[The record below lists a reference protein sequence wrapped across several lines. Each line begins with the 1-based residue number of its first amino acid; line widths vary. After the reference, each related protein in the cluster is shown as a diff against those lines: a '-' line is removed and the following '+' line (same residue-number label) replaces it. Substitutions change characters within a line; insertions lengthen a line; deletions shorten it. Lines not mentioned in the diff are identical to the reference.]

1 MRLRLSSLRQQG
13 KQDLLPAESH
23 ADEPALS
30 GLRESLG
37 RVRDVEHGKALVA
50 SPLQNVYAGD
60 FYAPQDNGRQ
70 ETEAFK
76 DIKYEED
83 KDLGI
88 SYSRWAP
95 AFYQR
100 LGTARL
106 SISLIQMEK

>member
-1 MRLRLSSLRQQG
+1 M
-13 KQDLLPAESH
+13 
-23 ADEPALS
+23 
-30 GLRESLG
+30 
-37 RVRDVEHGKALVA
+37 VA

-95 AFYQR
+95 AFYQKAWNSAIEYKPDTN
-100 LGTARL
+100 GEMKEVAAVKSNW
-106 SISLIQMEK
+106 SIEYNDVTVSYPIGKGF